1 VSRVSD
7 GLFDALFDL
16 MNATLSVQAVSDDIV
31 SQYKFIQLL
40 LQVSILQGKQISVVL
55 QGVELLFKAVVDLS

>member
-1 VSRVSD
+1 MSRVSD
-7 GLFDALFDL
+7 GLFNALFDL

-55 QGVELLFKAVVDLS
+55 QGVELLLKAVVDLS

>member
-55 QGVELLFKAVVDLS
+55 QGVELLLKAVVDLS